1 MKYYQQ
7 VPGWGRPVFV
17 RKGSSFDC
25 EVLATLGA
33 VLVTVPPEMSR
44 RQAIK
49 KALTLAADADR
60 DYKARAAA
68 GRGEAR
74 CSRES

>member
-1 MKYYQQ
+1 MRYYRQ

-25 EVLATLGA
+25 DVCMTLGA
-33 VLVTVPPEMSR
+33 VLVTVPPDMSR

-49 KALTLAADADR
+49 KALELAAEADR
-60 DYKARAAA
+60 DYKARTAA
-68 GRGEAR
+68 GRGEA
-74 CSRES
+74 

>member
-7 VPGWGRPVFV
+7 VPGWGRPVFI

-25 EVLATLGA
+25 TALVHLGA
-33 VLVTVPPEMSR
+33 VLVTVPPDMSR

-49 KALTLAADADR
+49 KSLALAADADR
-60 DYKARAAA
+60 DYKERVATGKGDA
-68 GRGEAR
+68 
-74 CSRES
+74 

>member
-33 VLVTVPPEMSR
+33 ALVTVPPDMSR

-49 KALTLAADADR
+49 RALELAADAER
-60 DYKARAAA
+60 DYKERTAA
-68 GRGEAR
+68 GRGDA
-74 CSRES
+74 

>member
-1 MKYYQQ
+1 MRFYQQ

-25 EVLATLGA
+25 TALVTFGA
-33 VLVTVPPEMSR
+33 VLVTIPPDMSR

-49 KALTLAADADR
+49 KALTLAALADS
-60 DYKARAAA
+60 DYKARATA
-68 GRGEAR
+68 GRGET
-74 CSRES
+74 